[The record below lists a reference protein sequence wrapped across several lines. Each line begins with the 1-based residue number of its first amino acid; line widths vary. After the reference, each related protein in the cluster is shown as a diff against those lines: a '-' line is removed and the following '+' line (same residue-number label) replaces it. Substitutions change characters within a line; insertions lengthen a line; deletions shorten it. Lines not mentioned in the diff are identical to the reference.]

1 MTEKKKIIV
10 IGGGTVYHVRSHLA
24 LSAIAYGNTA
34 KEISRLLAQEFV
46 SEEYEI
52 QTMLTRMGDPTSTLE
67 THQDIDRL
75 VNEIVEDKTLYTNRG
90 DVVFTP
96 FMGIGSE
103 VYQALKMKR
112 KAIGIELKKSYYDVA
127 ARNCENAEKE
137 NSQLEMFCEA
147 V

>member
-1 MTEKKKIIV
+1 
-10 IGGGTVYHVRSHLA
+10 
-24 LSAIAYGNTA
+24 
-34 KEISRLLAQEFV
+34 
-46 SEEYEI
+46 
-52 QTMLTRMGDPTSTLE
+52 
-67 THQDIDRL
+67 
-75 VNEIVEDKTLYTNRG
+75 
-90 DVVFTP
+90 
-96 FMGIGSE
+96 MGIGSE